1 MTDRVALNVLV
12 IEDDAD
18 ARANLRDLLELE
30 GHRVELAASAA
41 EALARSD
48 WETLDLVILD
58 RQLPDGR
65 AEQLLPRLHAR
76 APAAA
81 VIIVT
86 GYSDLQGAIAAL
98 REGASDYIL
107 KPLHFDALRASLLR
121 VAERRALTRAKERS
135 ETALRQLLEAA
146 ECVILIA
153 REDGELLYI
162 SPFGERL
169 TGYELEAVRGRNC
182 VELLGAAGSRQL
194 LVEPFEATARG
205 RPVQGFECPIVCR
218 DGSVRTMLWNARR
231 LPDHEGA
238 PALMMVGQDITG
250 LKLAQERAV
259 QAERL
264 AAIGQMV
271 TGLAHESRN
280 ALQRS
285 QACLE
290 MLALKVRD
298 CPGALDLIARL
309 QAAQD
314 HLNHLFED
322 VRGYAA
328 PVRLIR
334 STIRVD
340 ESWREAWAQLEA
352 MRRTRPGRLIERVEG
367 VDLVCRADAFRLA
380 QVFRNL
386 FENALAAGRP
396 PVTVVVE
403 ASEAVLDGQ
412 AAVQVVVS
420 DDGPGFDRAI
430 RERLFEPFFTTK
442 TKGTGLG
449 LPIARRI
456 VEAHGGTM
464 EVADRESPGAAFV
477 ITLPREAP

>member
-1 MTDRVALNVLV
+1 MSEASALRVLV
-12 IEDDAD
+12 IEDDPD
-18 ARANLRDLLELE
+18 ARANLGDLLELD
-30 GHRVELAASAA
+30 GHQVELAASAA
-41 EALARSD
+41 EAFGRSD
-48 WETLDLVILD
+48 WGAIDLVILD
-58 RQLPDGR
+58 RQLPDAL
-65 AEQLLPRLHAR
+65 AESLLPRLREA
-76 APAAA
+76 APKAA

-98 REGASDYIL
+98 RQGAADYIL
-107 KPLHFDALRASLLR
+107 KPLHFDALRASLVRLS
-121 VAERRALTRAKERS
+121 ERRALARDKERS
-135 ETALRQLLEAA
+135 ETALRHLLEAA
-146 ECVILIA
+146 ECVILMA
-153 REDGELLYI
+153 REDGELLYL

-169 TGYELEAVRGRNC
+169 TGYRLEDVKGRNC
-182 VELLGAAGSRQL
+182 VELLATSGTQRCAREQLERAGS
-194 LVEPFEATARG
+194 G

-218 DGSVRTMLWNARR
+218 DGSARSMLWNARR

-250 LKLAQERAV
+250 LKVAQERAL

-264 AAIGQMV
+264 AAIGQMMA
-271 TGLAHESRN
+271 GLAHESRN
-280 ALQRS
+280 ALQRA

-298 CPGALDLIARL
+298 RPDALDLIGRL

-328 PVRLIR
+328 PVRLAR
-334 STIRVD
+334 RATCVA
-340 ESWREAWAQLEA
+340 ESWRDAWSQLEA
-352 MRRTRPGRLIERVEG
+352 SRGQLSARLVERVGE
-367 VDLVCRADAFRLA
+367 VDLVGEIDPFRLG

-396 PVTVVVE
+396 PVEIVIEAAE
-403 ASEAVLDGQ
+403 ASLRGAPALRVTL
-412 AAVQVVVS
+412 S
-420 DDGPGFDRAI
+420 DNGPGLDPAT

-456 VEAHGGTM
+456 VEAHGGTLD
-464 EVADRESPGAAFV
+464 ALDRPPPGAAFV
-477 ITLPREAP
+477 LTLPREAP